1 MAELEAFKNK
11 YDSVQAEK
19 ERASK
24 ESTSVKALVSRL
36 NKESTQLK
44 AQLESTKVSLAKTT
58 MERNALTKKS
68 SAADRLKRTP
78 STEAELAEER
88 YGAGYCKG

>member
-68 SAADRLKRTP
+68 SAADSTFSKERLQLKQNLQPCT
-78 STEAELAEER
+78 
-88 YGAGYCKG
+88 